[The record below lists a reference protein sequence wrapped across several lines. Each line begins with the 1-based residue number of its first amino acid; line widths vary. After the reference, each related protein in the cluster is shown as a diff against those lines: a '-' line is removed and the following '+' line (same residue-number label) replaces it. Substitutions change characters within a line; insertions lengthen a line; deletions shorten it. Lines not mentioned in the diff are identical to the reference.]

1 MAFPES
7 LPRVAVVGC
16 GQWGQNLVRNFAKLQ
31 VLDAVVDAIPSRAD
45 KAAEQ
50 LRSQGYGNSVKAR
63 DWENVL
69 ADHSITAIV
78 LATPAPQ
85 HADMAIAALDAGKH
99 VFVEKPLAL
108 AVADGERIQ
117 DAARKARRLVMAGHS
132 FQYHPAFVKLK
143 ALVDEGQLGRL
154 RHIHSRR
161 LGFGRI
167 RHEEDVFWNLA
178 PHDISMILALV
189 GVGQYPTAIQAQGI
203 GHLRP
208 HTADVASADLTFA
221 NGLRAQILVSWM
233 YPEKERKLIVVG
245 EQAMA
250 VFDDC
255 EPWERKLRVFHH
267 RVDWTTGFPEPLKG
281 ETKTVQVH
289 MASEG
294 GEPEPEAL
302 AYECSH
308 FLDCIQS
315 GTEPLTGLDEA
326 LPVIRVLSAV
336 GEILRQGQKHA
347 TTSTTS
353 TSASLSPVLLAG
365 SISEDKAT
373 CTAVGEKVKI
383 PIPIPIPIIDLAAQ
397 KCRIKDRLRGRLAT
411 VLDHMQFVMG
421 PEVAELENRLCAYSG
436 AASAVTCASG
446 TDALTL
452 ALLALRV
459 QRGDA
464 VLVPAFTF
472 VATVEPVVLLGAVP
486 VFVDVDPDSLTI
498 NPALVHE
505 GVATARKAG
514 LRPVGIIAVDL
525 FGHPANYEALRLAAA
540 SAPGA
545 PSESLWIIAD
555 AAQSFGASVDG
566 RRVGT
571 LADITTTSFFPSKPL
586 GCYGDGGAVF
596 TDNAELAV
604 VLRSLRLHGRGAEK
618 FDNVRIGLNSRLDTL
633 QAAVLL
639 CKLDILGN
647 EIDSRQ
653 QVASL
658 YTSILRSAD
667 IARPPV
673 LRKGVISAWASYTIR
688 TTDRGC
694 LEARLKAQ
702 GVTSAI
708 YYPRPIHKQPAYQA
722 YPVVNGSCAVAECA
736 CSEVLSIPMHPYL
749 EESTQKHILAAME
762 PLTSI

>member
-16 GQWGQNLVRNFAKLQ
+16 GQWGRNLVRNFAKLR
-31 VLDAVVDAIPSRAD
+31 VLDAIVDAIPSRAD

-50 LRSQGYGNSVKAR
+50 IRSQGYENSVKAR
-63 DWENVL
+63 DWESVL

-108 AVADGERIQ
+108 TVADGERIL
-117 DAARKARRLVMAGHS
+117 DAARKARRMVMAGHS

-189 GVGQYPTAIQAQGI
+189 GVGQYPTVVQAQGI

-208 HTADVASADLTFA
+208 HIADVASADLTFA

-245 EQAMA
+245 ERAMA

-267 RVDWTTGFPEPLKG
+267 HVDWTTGFPEPLKG
-281 ETKTVQVH
+281 ETKIVQVL
-289 MASEG
+289 MASGG

-302 AYECSH
+302 AYECGH

-326 LPVIRVLSAV
+326 LPVIRVLCAV
-336 GEILRQGQKHA
+336 GEILRQGQKPA
-347 TTSTTS
+347 TTS

-373 CTAVGEKVKI
+373 CTPVGEKVK
-383 PIPIPIPIIDLAAQ
+383 IPIIDLAAQ
-397 KCRIKDRLRGRLAT
+397 KCRIKDRLRGMLAK

-436 AASAVTCASG
+436 AASAITCASG

-498 NPALVHE
+498 DPALVNA
-505 GVATARKAG
+505 GVAAAREAG

-525 FGHPANYEALRLAAA
+525 FGYPANYEALRLAAA
-540 SAPGA
+540 SAQT
-545 PSESLWIIAD
+545 ESLWIIAD

-596 TDNAELAV
+596 TDNAELAAI
-604 VLRSLRLHGRGAEK
+604 LRSLRLHGQGAEK
-618 FDNVRIGLNSRLDTL
+618 FDNVRVGLNSRLDTL

-658 YTSILRSAD
+658 YTSILQNAD

-673 LRKGVISAWASYTIR
+673 LREGVISAWASYTIR
-688 TTDRGC
+688 TTERAC

-722 YPVVNGSCAVAECA
+722 YPVANGSCAVAECA

-749 EESTQKHILAAME
+749 EDSTQKHILAAMDH
-762 PLTSI
+762 

>member
-16 GQWGQNLVRNFAKLQ
+16 GQWGQNLVRNFAKLRA
-31 VLDAVVDAIPSRAD
+31 LDAIVDAIPSHAD

-50 LRSQGYGNSVKAR
+50 LRSQGYENSVESR
-63 DWENVL
+63 DWESVL
-69 ADHSITAIV
+69 ADHTITAIV

-85 HADMAIAALDAGKH
+85 HANMAIAALDAGKH

-108 AVADGERIQ
+108 TVADGERIQ
-117 DAARKARRLVMAGHS
+117 DAARKARRMVMAGHS

-143 ALVDEGQLGRL
+143 ALVVEGQLGRL

-203 GHLRP
+203 RHLHP

-221 NGLRAQILVSWM
+221 NGLHAQILVSWM

-245 EQAMA
+245 ERAMA

-255 EPWERKLRVFHH
+255 SPWERKLRVFHH

-281 ETKTVQVH
+281 EIKTVQVL
-289 MASEG
+289 MASG
-294 GEPEPEAL
+294 GGEAEPEPL
-302 AYECSH
+302 ADECCH

-326 LPVIRVLSAV
+326 LPVIRVLCAV
-336 GEILRQGQKHA
+336 GEILREGQKHA
-347 TTSTTS
+347 TPF

-373 CTAVGEKVKI
+373 YTAVDGNVKT
-383 PIPIPIPIIDLAAQ
+383 IPIIDLAAQ
-397 KCRIKDRLRGRLAT
+397 KCRIQNRLRGRLAK

-436 AASAVTCASG
+436 AAYAVTCASG

-472 VATVEPVVLLGAVP
+472 AATVEPVVLLGAVP

-498 NPALVHE
+498 DPALINA
-505 GVATARKAG
+505 GVAAAHEAG

-540 SAPGA
+540 SAPT
-545 PSESLWIIAD
+545 ESLWIIAD
-555 AAQSFGASVDG
+555 AAQSFGASIDG

-571 LADITTTSFFPSKPL
+571 MAYITTTSFFPSKPL

-596 TDNAELAV
+596 TDNAELATI
-604 VLRSLRLHGRGAEK
+604 LRSLRMHGQGAEK
-618 FDNVRIGLNSRLDTL
+618 FDNVRVGLNSRLDTL

-639 CKLDILGN
+639 CKLDVLEN
-647 EIDSRQ
+647 EIASRQ
-653 QVASL
+653 RIASF
-658 YTSILRSAD
+658 YTSNLRGTD

-673 LRKGVISAWASYTIR
+673 LRRGVVSAWASYTIR
-688 TTDRGC
+688 TTERAC

-702 GVTSAI
+702 GITSVI
-708 YYPRPIHKQPAYQA
+708 YYPRPVHKQPAYQT
-722 YPVVNGSCAVAECA
+722 YPVANRSCAVAERA

-749 EESTQKHILAAME
+749 EESIQKHILAA
-762 PLTSI
+762 LCVFNNLA